1 MQEIFF
7 LWIENYALLWKN
19 MEGTFVHIFQKVNH
33 KFSISLNVN
42 YKFSIS
48 LFKLISLLVYLN

>member
-1 MQEIFF
+1 
-7 LWIENYALLWKN
+7 
-19 MEGTFVHIFQKVNH
+19 MEGTFVHSFQKVNY
-33 KFSISLNVN
+33 KFSVSLNVN

>member
-1 MQEIFF
+1 
-7 LWIENYALLWKN
+7 
-19 MEGTFVHIFQKVNH
+19 MEGTFAHIFQKVSY